1 MPVSSF
7 PWRRLVGPMV
17 LALAVA
23 LPAATCAQPADP
35 LIRVGAGPDD
45 TSLPLVYAV
54 QAGLFKK
61 AGLSVELEKLAGAS
75 VVASA
80 LAGGS
85 LEIGKASALSVV
97 TAHAKGLPFTI
108 IGQIAVYR
116 SAAPDFALVVLS
128 DSPVKSAKD
137 LPGKTLASVSLQD
150 MSTIATYAWLD
161 QQGIDSGALK
171 FVEMPASA
179 TLAAMEQGRVNGS
192 TLYEPNL
199 SSAVA
204 SGKVRIIGYPYDAIG
219 KRYAGGVLMANVAW
233 VAEHR
238 TLVDRFLHVMH
249 DATDYV
255 AAHESELVPM
265 IAAYAGVD
273 PATLAKAGH
282 SGRAT
287 AITAADL
294 QPVIDAAAKYHAIT
308 KAFPAAELICDCAL
322 RR

>member
-1 MPVSSF
+1 MLVRTL
-7 PWRRLVGPMV
+7 PWRRLAGAAV

-23 LPAATCAQPADP
+23 LPAAATAQSAEP

-61 AGLSVELEKLAGAS
+61 AGLNVELEKLAGAS

-85 LEIGKASALSVV
+85 LEIGKASAVSVV

-116 SAAPDFALVVLS
+116 SATPDFAMVVMS

-137 LPGKTLASVSLQD
+137 LPGKTLAAVSLQD

-161 QQGIDSGALK
+161 QQGVDAGTLK

-179 TLAAMEQGRVNGS
+179 TPAAMEQGRINGS
-192 TLYEPNL
+192 VLYEPNL

-204 SGKVRIIGYPYDAIG
+204 SGKVRIIGYPYSAIG

-238 TLVDRFLHVMH
+238 AVVDRFLHVMH

-255 AAHESELVPM
+255 AAHESDLVPM

-273 PATLAKAGH
+273 PATLVKAGH

-294 QPVIDAAAKYHAIT
+294 QPVIDAAAKYHAIA
-308 KAFPAAELICDCAL
+308 KGFPAAELICDCAL